1 MARGKRNNETAV
13 YTGAIENAILNF
25 ACAMVRCERT
35 DGKPDN
41 IPNGWG
47 VKNLIQYGQIGYL
60 HSSTEAEGL
69 YRISKVSTRDR
80 YGTPIEVNAQT
91 DATGSAPFVVSTTR
105 DGEPTDGRMSIIRA
119 NATAAP
125 PFVTIQR
132 YAEMIAKAEFHVN
145 VNLLASLRSQI
156 VGLPDGQSA
165 AFDMIMENAMNGFPT
180 KITDDLAHSL
190 TTFDISVPLDSPQVY
205 QLVLQLWAS
214 ALKQFGGVTPES
226 YKAERT
232 QTAEVDATIA
242 QSIDNV
248 YILIDQA
255 NEDCKRQNVPLRF
268 VYAGYGAVYD
278 RTEEISSITE
288 TTETETQEVEEN
300 ENV

>member
-1 MARGKRNNETAV
+1 MARKQKNNEMAI

-35 DGKPDN
+35 DGKPDH
-41 IPNGWG
+41 IPNGWA
-47 VKNLIQYGQIGYL
+47 VRNLIKYGMIGYL
-60 HSSTEAEGL
+60 HSATEAEGL
-69 YRISKVSTRDR
+69 YRVAKIADRDR
-80 YGTPIEVNAQT
+80 YGTPRMVNAQT
-91 DATGSAPFVVSTTR
+91 DATGSAPFVVRTTVPGETE
-105 DGEPTDGRMSIIRA
+105 DGTMSIIRA
-119 NATAAP
+119 NATASP
-125 PFVTIQR
+125 PFATIQR
-132 YAEMIAKAEFHVN
+132 YAEMIAKGEFHVN

-156 VGLPDGQSA
+156 VSIPGEQSA
-165 AFDMIMENAMNGFPT
+165 DFDLIMENAMCGFPT
-180 KITDDLAHSL
+180 KITPDLLSQMD
-190 TTFDISVPLDSPQVY
+190 TIDISVPLDAPQVY
-205 QLVLQLWAS
+205 NLTLQLWAS

-255 NEDCKRQNVPLRF
+255 NADCKRQNVPLRF

-278 RTEEISSITE
+278 RTEEISSPSQE
-288 TTETETQEVEEN
+288 TPMEEQEERDN
-300 ENV
+300 EII